1 MVYYTILYIIFVIP
15 YCMVK
20 GTVFVVSGK
29 RETGDSHPEAGLE
42 IKAGATTTTTTTT
55 TTTNDELIILLLLI
69 IMN

>member
-55 TTTNDELIILLLLI
+55 NDELIILLLLI